1 MKDNLTLTLP
11 SIACQLNLHL
21 LIARTDYT
29 DQVEMIAS
37 TRGVGVSVLCKEV
50 IEYDNAWTERVLRSE
65 SLRQEDIIH
74 DFVGLLER
82 DEHFLPRI

>member
-1 MKDNLTLTLP
+1 MKNNLKLTLP

-21 LIARTDYT
+21 MIARTDYT

-37 TRGVGVSVLCKEV
+37 ARGVGVSVLCKEV

>member
-1 MKDNLTLTLP
+1 MKKDLTF
-11 SIACQLNLHL
+11 NLHL
-21 LIARTDYT
+21 LIARTDYIE
-29 DQVEMIAS
+29 QIEWIAS

-65 SLRQEDIIH
+65 NLRQEDIIH

-82 DEHFLPRI
+82 DEHFLTRI

>member
-11 SIACQLNLHL
+11 SIAWQLNLHL

-37 TRGVGVSVLCKEV
+37 TRGVGVGVLCKEV

-74 DFVGLLER
+74 DFVGLLNR
-82 DEHFLPRI
+82 DEHFVPKI